1 MYYAIIS
8 TEINQKAAIGADGSA
23 FYDAREIINFLDLIG
38 GPNHEQSIRRN
49 ENQKKYSQI
58 QTGHDSAG
66 HP

>member
-1 MYYAIIS
+1 M
-8 TEINQKAAIGADGSA
+8 
-23 FYDAREIINFLDLIG
+23 G
-38 GPNHEQSIRRN
+38 GLNHEQSIRRN